1 MSTNAAQLKG
11 KLNSFKSELK
21 YSNVG
26 LFTLQETHYATKG
39 KVKIEGFEI
48 FEAIRKKVKGGTMIG
63 AHKGLKPVLI
73 TEYNEEF
80 ELLVIEIKIANKEIR
95 IMSGYGPQE
104 TWPEQQRTPFFLA
117 LEEEIVKAEL
127 EGKSILIELDA
138 NSKLGKDLIPGDL
151 HTQSENGKL
160 LAGIITRHSLVIGN
174 SMDVCKGLVTRK
186 RMTKSTTEKS
196 VIDFVILSEDL
207 RKDVDCILIDDER
220 KHVLTRITKNKSG
233 VVKVESDHNVIFTKL
248 KMQWDKKVCQQ
259 RRELFN
265 LKNAECQKA
274 FKEATTIENNNY
286 YLSSVFDEK
295 CDINIVT
302 EKFMKRLQKII
313 SKCFRKV
320 RIKEKIDH
328 EKEELYKKWKNLK
341 KNLDDSNKIEF
352 EEIER
357 ELAVKY
363 AHEFFEKIK
372 KETDGIDCE
381 DGGQNSG
388 QLWNLKKQIFPKSRD
403 PPTAMVDP
411 DSGNLLTNEE
421 KIEEAAIKV
430 YKQRLRNRPINENI
444 EHIKDA
450 KEILCKKLLKIAS
463 SKKTPAWTMKDL
475 DVVLKNLKKQKSR
488 DPYGLANE
496 LFLPEVAGNDLKL
509 AILRLMNR
517 IKEDQ
522 KYPRCLELCN
532 ISSIWKNKGS
542 RNSFESYRGIFRVTV
557 FRSILDRLIYNDEYK
572 NLDKNLTDSNVGARK
587 SRNIRDNIFVVNAI
601 LNSVKR
607 DSENA
612 IDCQIY
618 DIEKCFDSLWLDE
631 VINCLFEAG
640 LQNDKLPLLFLE
652 NYNAEV
658 AIKTNERMSRR
669 VSIQNIIMQGS
680 VWGSLCCVILMDKL
694 GKLLYRDKPE
704 LLYYY
709 KGLVGTPPLQMVD
722 DILGI
727 QKCNNKSLQLN
738 TAINTFVNLEKL
750 KLSKKKCNNI
760 HVGAKN
766 MQCPPLTING
776 SEMHNSEQEKYLGDI
791 LDKKGTCRPNIEN
804 RKLKGYSISSSILAI
819 VNEIPL
825 GHWKIKA
832 GLSLRQAM
840 LLNGILF
847 NSEAWQGPET
857 KHITLLE
864 KVDEALLRGI
874 LGAHP
879 KIPLEALYLETR
891 SIPIR
896 FVVASRRILYLHTIL
911 QKDRNEMILKI
922 FEAQKM
928 KPSPGDFIDL
938 VKNDFETIGWK
949 ITEEEIRNLSKQ
961 NFKKIVKSKISNA
974 AFIYLKDMKKT
985 HSKMNNVH
993 YDKFEISKYLNSPLF
1008 SRNDRFLLLAL
1019 RTRTLR
1025 GIRSDFPGLY
1035 KDRMCPLGCGD
1046 LDTIPNIL
1054 TCSILKNLHKSDGV
1068 AIGKLQYEDIFSND
1082 IQKQKQVTDLCD
1094 KLLETRNRIISDS
1107 LPVACTGPLQSMP
1120 TLQSHPVL

>member
-1 MSTNAAQLKG
+1 M
-11 KLNSFKSELK
+11 F
-21 YSNVG
+21 
-26 LFTLQETHYATKG
+26 
-39 KVKIEGFEI
+39 
-48 FEAIRKKVKGGTMIG
+48 R
-63 AHKGLKPVLI
+63 
-73 TEYNEEF
+73 
-80 ELLVIEIKIANKEIR
+80 
-95 IMSGYGPQE
+95 
-104 TWPEQQRTPFFLA
+104 
-117 LEEEIVKAEL
+117 
-127 EGKSILIELDA
+127 
-138 NSKLGKDLIPGDL
+138 
-151 HTQSENGKL
+151 
-160 LAGIITRHSLVIGN
+160 
-174 SMDVCKGLVTRK
+174 
-186 RMTKSTTEKS
+186 
-196 VIDFVILSEDL
+196 
-207 RKDVDCILIDDER
+207 
-220 KHVLTRITKNKSG
+220 
-233 VVKVESDHNVIFTKL
+233 
-248 KMQWDKKVCQQ
+248 
-259 RRELFN
+259 
-265 LKNAECQKA
+265 
-274 FKEATTIENNNY
+274 EATTAINNNNY
-286 YLSSVFDEK
+286 LSEVFEENN
-295 CDINIVT
+295 DINLST
-302 EKFMKRLQKII
+302 EKFIKRLNKTIQ
-313 SKCFRKV
+313 KCFRKIRV
-320 RIKEKIDH
+320 TEKVDKEKQKLF
-328 EKEELYKKWKNLK
+328 EKWKKMKNDVSYKNKAEFEKLESLLAEKYAEEYVKKIHERMGGIDSEDGEIKSGKIWKLK
-341 KNLDDSNKIEF
+341 KDL
-352 EEIER
+352 
-357 ELAVKY
+357 
-363 AHEFFEKIK
+363 
-372 KETDGIDCE
+372 
-381 DGGQNSG
+381 
-388 QLWNLKKQIFPKSRD
+388 FPRNRD
-403 PPTAMVDP
+403 PPTAMIDP
-411 DSGNLLTNEE
+411 ESGNLLTEAE
-421 KIEEAAIKV
+421 KIENAAVKV
-430 YKQRLRNRPINENI
+430 FKDRLKNKPMDENLK
-444 EHIKDA
+444 HIKDA
-450 KEILCKKLLKIAS
+450 KEVLCAKRLEIAK
-463 SKKTPAWTMKDL
+463 SKKTPPWSMADL
-475 DVVLKNLKKQKSR
+475 EKVLKSLKKQKSR
-488 DPYGLANE
+488 DPYGLAND
-496 LFLPEVAGNDLKL
+496 LFRPEVAGDDLKL
-509 AILRLMNR
+509 ALLRLMNN
-517 IKEDQ
+517 IKNHQ
-522 KYPRCLELCN
+522 TFPKCLELCN
-532 ISSIWKNKGS
+532 ISSIWKTKGP
-542 RNSFESYRGIFRVTV
+542 RNNFESHRGIFHVNI
-557 FRSILDRLIYNDEYK
+557 FRSILDKLIYNDEYEK
-572 NLDKNLTDSNVGARK
+572 IDKNLTDANVGARK
-587 SRNIRDNIFVVNAI
+587 NRNIRDNIFVLNAVM
-601 LNSVKR
+601 NSIKS
-607 DSENA
+607 SEKA
-612 IDCQIY
+612 LDFQVY
-618 DIEKCFDSLWLDE
+618 DIEKCFDSLWLEE
-631 VINCLFEAG
+631 VINALYEAG
-640 LQNDKLPLLFLE
+640 LQNDKLPLLFME
-652 NYNAEV
+652 NSNARV
-658 AIKTNERMSRR
+658 AVKTQDRISKRII
-669 VSIQNIIMQGS
+669 IQNIIMQGS
-680 VWGSLCCVILMDKL
+680 IFGSLSCVVLMDKL
-694 GKLLYRDKPE
+694 AKYIYDKPE
-704 LLYYY
+704 LLYMY
-709 KGLVGTPPLQMVD
+709 KGMVGTPPLQMVD

-1082 IQKQKQVTDLCD
+1082 IQKQKQVTDLYD
-1094 KLLETRNRIISDS
+1094 KLLEIRNRKISDS

-1120 TLQSHPVL
+1120 TLQSHPVS